1 MSFGSKKVSSEVASL
16 ADISFPAAFSLR
28 LSNLYILA
36 DKLFIDAGGGDDVIT
51 IDALRG
57 NGTVLGGPGN
67 DKLLVDTRYP
77 SSGDT
82 VVNTLDGSSLLW
94 NGGGGNDTVEIYFVS
109 TGTTHLNKIGDSDGV
124 NNVTASCMNG
134 ACTILS
140 SHLFETNLLEPGLS
154 YSTTLE
160 CINLEAGS
168 TNTNIHFDKGE
179 PLCSSGMAF
188 NNLIHLYAVTTS
200 QQELASW

>member
-16 ADISFPAAFSLR
+16 TDKSFPAAFSLR

-36 DKLFIDAGGGDDVIT
+36 DKLFIDAGGGDDLIT

-67 DKLLVDTRYP
+67 DKLLVDTRDP

-109 TGTTHLNKIGDSDGV
+109 TGTTHLNTVGESDGV
-124 NNVTASCMNG
+124 NNVAASCSNG
-134 ACTILS
+134 LCTILS
-140 SHLFETNLLEPGLS
+140 SDFFETNLHQPGS
-154 YSTTLE
+154 NYSTTLQ
-160 CINLEAGS
+160 CINLEAAGS
-168 TNTNIHFDKGE
+168 
-179 PLCSSGMAF
+179 A
-188 NNLIHLYAVTTS
+188 TTS
-200 QQELASW
+200 ILFDRGKPFYSSSTD